1 MDLGLPSHWP
11 ILHLGGPAPA
21 ADTEMH
27 VLYRAGC
34 LPGNTIQNPCTQAP
48 GLCRATQSCDA
59 VGFVLAAVFDP
70 TVDYTTG
77 KHHQP
82 RQCEWVLEGE
92 ANGSWDESGA
102 VVKVGSWG
110 IQPAL
115 GQVGRVGA
123 STYSYG
129 AGELAWAKLGH
140 GAVLQPREASRALRC
155 KNPTSPLDAL
165 EMASVFA

>member
-34 LPGNTIQNPCTQAP
+34 LPENTIQIHARK
-48 GLCRATQSCDA
+48 LR
-59 VGFVLAAVFDP
+59 
-70 TVDYTTG
+70 
-77 KHHQP
+77 P

-92 ANGSWDESGA
+92 ADGSWDESGG
-102 VVKVGSWG
+102 VVKVGSWM
-110 IQPAL
+110 IQPGL

-129 AGELAWAKLGH
+129 AGELAWAKLGR
-140 GAVLQPREASRALRC
+140 GAVLQPRQASRALRC